1 MSKDAIIDLILENEG
16 GLNTNEPANVGGV
29 SYAGITQVTYTEWLK
44 KAHPFGA
51 PPGVQ
56 GLEHSPKVVK
66 EFYEDYLARYHVWEV
81 PEFLQYMY
89 ADFVT
94 NAGKAA
100 VKIVQ
105 RMAEVDDDG
114 GWGRGTSR
122 AVSTWRQSVESALV
136 DDPDIDNDLITRFHE
151 EKLAHYQNLADKN
164 PDKYGQ
170 YLSGWKRRANHVLSQ
185 LQPYFASDAKPEP
198 AIDDDDAFDEPE
210 EESADQ
216 PVTSNSFEEIKE
228 MLQTIITLLKK
239 RG

>member
-1 MSKDAIIDLILENEG
+1 MAQKDTTLWG
-16 GLNTNEPANVGGV
+16 TLNV
-29 SYAGITQVTYTEWLK
+29 K
-44 KAHPFGA
+44 D
-51 PPGVQ
+51 
-56 GLEHSPKVVK
+56 LEHSPEVVK
-66 EFYEDYLARYHVWEV
+66 TFYEDYLARYHVWEV

-122 AVSTWRQSVESALV
+122 AVATWRQSVESALV

-151 EKLAHYQNLADKN
+151 EKLVHYQNLADKN

-185 LQPYFASDAKPEP
+185 LQPYFASDAKSEP
-198 AIDDDDAFDEPE
+198 AMDDEDAFDEPE
-210 EESADQ
+210 DGSADQ